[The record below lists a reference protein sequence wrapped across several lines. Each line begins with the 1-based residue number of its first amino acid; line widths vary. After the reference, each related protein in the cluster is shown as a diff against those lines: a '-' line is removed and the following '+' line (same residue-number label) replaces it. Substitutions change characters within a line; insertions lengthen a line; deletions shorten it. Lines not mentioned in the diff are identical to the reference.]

1 MGEVGLGIVCALCIA
16 GCGSDGTAS
25 LAATTTESTIPATQ
39 VSPTTMHDAVVII
52 GVYTGVLAYPAC
64 GNEPFDHQGVT
75 WYPLFS
81 EGFDPM
87 MDDLQERVD
96 EVLAV
101 QRECSPVRGVQGLA
115 RVPAPGPGDSIGT
128 LVVWADGV
136 ARWVSDSRDL
146 DVWLVDEPIS
156 YSWVC

>member
-1 MGEVGLGIVCALCIA
+1 MPDWRWPTSRPKFCATY
-16 GCGSDGTAS
+16 S
-25 LAATTTESTIPATQ
+25 
-39 VSPTTMHDAVVII
+39 
-52 GVYTGVLAYPAC
+52 
-64 GNEPFDHQGVT
+64 GVT
-75 WYPLFS
+75 WYPLLS

-101 QRECSPVRGVQGLA
+101 QRESSPVRGVDSLVRA
-115 RVPAPGPGDSIGT
+115 PAPEPGDSIGT